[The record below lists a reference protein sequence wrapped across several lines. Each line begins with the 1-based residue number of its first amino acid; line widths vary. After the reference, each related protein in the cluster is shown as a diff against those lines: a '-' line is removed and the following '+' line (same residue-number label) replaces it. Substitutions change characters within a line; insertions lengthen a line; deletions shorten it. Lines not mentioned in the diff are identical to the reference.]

1 MYVCLDQ
8 LPFVLLMPGALVS
21 KKVTTACLY
30 TGSESPS
37 IHGGKTRGDL
47 EQLCRVLVLPP
58 PVIYRK
64 PGQGGNRNWR
74 RTVHDHYTAGRRSR
88 DRSDFSSLF
97 SLPEPPLVLLDLLLD
112 NLVDPGLLL
121 QLLLVDAEL
130 AAGPARPAAA
140 VGGPGRGSCMG
151 NEIGGLN
158 ST

>member
-1 MYVCLDQ
+1 MQ
-8 LPFVLLMPGALVS
+8 S
-21 KKVTTACLY
+21 AC
-30 TGSESPS
+30 TP
-37 IHGGKTRGDL
+37 
-47 EQLCRVLVLPP
+47 PP

-74 RTVHDHYTAGRRSR
+74 RTVHVHYTAGRRRSR

-130 AAGPARPAAA
+130 AAGPT
-140 VGGPGRGSCMG
+140 VGGPGRRSCMG